1 MINLFEIYNKGMQQ
15 RNRATTKFS
24 QYKKEE
30 EGFTN
35 YETFP
40 QN

>member
-1 MINLFEIYNKGMQQ
+1 MHQ
-15 RNRATTKFS
+15 RNRTDIKLS
-24 QYKKEE
+24 QHKKEE

-40 QN
+40 YNEFESSKNLE